1 MEIIKKML
9 TSFKHSLRRLILQR
23 ERSLTPV
30 QYRTKKDAF
39 NERLSIKKGEWFFV
53 SPYGIG
59 DLCII
64 LSLLPEFR
72 KMHKAKKIA
81 IGITTENHKDLFSVY
96 PRSAD
101 RYEIL
106 DRKELI
112 FCKSNPFAPGN
123 PVIIHPE
130 HIYPSS
136 MQSLIGYKK
145 FTLMDVYKVLLNL
158 PISCTTI
165 SPASSDKGTATRAL
179 QRFRDYGLVNRN
191 TILLAPDAFS
201 YRKPVISKSFWERL
215 VKGLRNLGYTTAMM
229 TRNQELAALEGI
241 IRVDFP
247 LKEAIPFVEY
257 CGGFIGN
264 RSGFCDLIAS
274 VSAISIIL
282 FSNEK
287 WHSGSLMEGSS
298 LKRMG
303 VAGENTFELEV
314 DSSDAEGMIPHIL
327 SLVKQQNHE

>member
-1 MEIIKKML
+1 ML
-9 TSFKHSLRRLILQR
+9 NSFKHSLRRLILQR

-30 QYRTKKDAF
+30 QYRTKKDAC
-39 NERLSIKKGEWFFV
+39 NERLGIKKGEWFFV

-64 LSLLPEFR
+64 LSLMPEFR
-72 KMHKAKKIA
+72 RIHKAKKIA
-81 IGITTENHKDLFSVY
+81 IGITTETHKDLFSLY
-96 PRSAD
+96 QDSAD

-112 FCKSNPFAPGN
+112 FCKSNTFAPGN

-136 MQSLIGYKK
+136 MQSLIGYKN

-158 PISCTTI
+158 PISCTAM
-165 SPASSDKGTATRAL
+165 SPASTDKETAARAL
-179 QRFRDYGLVNRN
+179 QRFRDYGLVSRR

-201 YRKPVISKSFWERL
+201 YRKPVISKPFWEKL
-215 VKGLRNLGYTTAMM
+215 VKGLRKLGFTAAMM
-229 TRNQELAALEGI
+229 TKNQELAALEGV

-247 LKEAIPFVEY
+247 LKEAIPFVLY